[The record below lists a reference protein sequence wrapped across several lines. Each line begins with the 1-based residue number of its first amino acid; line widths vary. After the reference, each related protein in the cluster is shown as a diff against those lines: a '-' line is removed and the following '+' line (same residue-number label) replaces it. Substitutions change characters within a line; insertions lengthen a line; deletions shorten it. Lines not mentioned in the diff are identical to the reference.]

1 MRYYLLLLL
10 FSLPARGQLTLPEC
24 QRLAEQH
31 YPLAKRYDL
40 ISKSVAYTIENL
52 EKGYLPQFSV
62 NAQATYQSA
71 VTQVPISIPGV
82 NIPTMNKDQY
92 KATLQLDQVIY
103 DGGEIRTQKA
113 LQNSNE
119 TVSRQQ
125 LQADLYALK
134 DRINQ
139 LYFGILLADEQ
150 LKQNDLMLA
159 DLRLGLKK
167 TQAALDNGTAFRS
180 NADLINAEILATEQH
195 NIEIASSR
203 EAYAQMLSLFIGKT
217 VSSVEKPSALT
228 VSDSIHRPELS
239 AFDAQQRTLLLQ
251 DQLLKV
257 GTRPKLGFYMQGGY
271 GRPGLNML
279 DNSFQAYYLG
289 GIRLSW
295 SPSGFYTLK
304 KKRALIAVNEQ
315 EIAVQKETFL
325 FNTALTVQ
333 QESAAVSKYQQL
345 MKADDAIIQLR
356 TQVKTAAIAQ
366 LENGVIT
373 GNDFLKE
380 VNDENLARQNK
391 TLHEMQWLLSQYNQ
405 QTTTGNL

>member
-1 MRYYLLLLL
+1 MKYYLLLLL
-10 FSLPARGQLTLPEC
+10 FSLPARGQLTLPAC
-24 QRLAEQH
+24 HRLAEQH
-31 YPLAKRYDL
+31 YPLTKRYDL
-40 ISKSVAYTIENL
+40 ISKSAAYTIDNL
-52 EKGYLPQFSV
+52 RKGYLPQFSV

-71 VTQVPISIPGV
+71 VTQVPLSIPGV

-92 KATLQLDQVIY
+92 KATVQLDQVIY
-103 DGGEIRTQKA
+103 DGGEIAKQKE
-113 LQNSNE
+113 LQKSNE
-119 TVSRQQ
+119 VVSRQQ

-134 DRINQ
+134 DRVNQ

-159 DLRLGLKK
+159 DLQLGLKK

-180 NADLINAEILATEQH
+180 NADLINAEILATQQH

-203 EAYAQMLSLFIGKT
+203 EAYARMLSMFIG
-217 VSSVEKPSALT
+217 VPVDRVEKPAALAVT
-228 VSDSIHRPELS
+228 DSIHRPELLS
-239 AFDAQQRTLLLQ
+239 FAAQEKSLRLQ
-251 DQLLKV
+251 DQLLTV
-257 GTRPKLGFYMQGGY
+257 STRPKIGFYIQGGY

-289 GIRLSW
+289 GIRFSW
-295 SPSGFYTLK
+295 SPSAFYTLK
-304 KKRALIAVNEQ
+304 KKRALINVSEQ

-325 FNTALTVQ
+325 FNTAMTVQ
-333 QESAAVSKYQQL
+333 QESEAVNKYQQL
-345 MKADDAIIQLR
+345 MRSDDAIIKLR
-356 TQVKTAAIAQ
+356 AQVKTAAIAQ

-391 TLHEMQWLLSQYNQ
+391 SLHEMQWLLSQYNQ

>member
-24 QRLAEQH
+24 YRLAEQQ
-31 YPLAKRYDL
+31 YPLTKRYDL
-40 ISKSVAYTIENL
+40 ISKAAAYTIDNL
-52 EKGYLPQFSV
+52 QKGYLPQFSV

-71 VTQVPISIPGV
+71 VTQVPVSIPGV
-82 NIPTMNKDQY
+82 NIPTINKDQY
-92 KATLQLDQVIY
+92 KATIQLDQVIY
-103 DGGEIRTQKA
+103 DGGEIARQKA
-113 LQNSNE
+113 LQKSNE
-119 TVSRQQ
+119 VVSRQQ

-150 LKQNDLMLA
+150 LKQNNLLLEDLQ
-159 DLRLGLKK
+159 LGLKK

-195 NIEIASSR
+195 NIELANSR
-203 EAYAQMLSLFIGKT
+203 EAYAKMLSIFIGIP
-217 VSSVEKPSALT
+217 VSSVEKPAVLT
-228 VSDSIHRPELS
+228 LSDSIRRPELLS
-239 AFDAQQRTLLLQ
+239 FDAQVKSLLLQ
-251 DQLLKV
+251 DQLLTI
-257 GTRPKLGFYMQGGY
+257 GTRPKLGFFIQGGY

-279 DNSFQAYYLG
+279 DNSFQAYYMG

-295 SPSGFYTLK
+295 SPSVFYTLK
-304 KKRALIAVNEQ
+304 KKRALLVVNEQ

-325 FNTALTVQ
+325 FNTAMSVQ
-333 QESAAVSKYQQL
+333 QASAAVTKYQQL
-345 MKADDAIIQLR
+345 MASDDAIIKLR
-356 TQVKTAAIAQ
+356 TRVKTAAIAQ

-391 TLHEMQWLLSQYNQ
+391 SLHEMQWLLSQYNQ

>member
-24 QRLAEQH
+24 YRLAEQH
-31 YPLAKRYDL
+31 YPLTKRYDL
-40 ISKSVAYTIENL
+40 ISKAAAYTIDNL
-52 EKGYLPQFSV
+52 QKGYLPQFSV

-92 KATLQLDQVIY
+92 KATVQLDQVIY
-103 DGGEIRTQKA
+103 DGGEIAKQQA
-113 LQNSNE
+113 LQKSNE
-119 TVSRQQ
+119 AVSRQQ

-150 LKQNDLMLA
+150 LKQNDLLLE
-159 DLRLGLKK
+159 DLKLGLKK

-195 NIEIASSR
+195 NIELANSR
-203 EAYAQMLSLFIGKT
+203 EAYAKMLSLFIGIP
-217 VSSVEKPSALT
+217 VSSVEKPAALT
-228 VSDSIHRPELS
+228 PSDSIHRPELLS
-239 AFDAQQRTLLLQ
+239 FDAQAKSLLLQ
-251 DQLLKV
+251 DQLLTI
-257 GTRPKLGFYMQGGY
+257 GTRPKLGFFIQGGY

-279 DNSFQAYYLG
+279 DNSFQAYYMG

-295 SPSGFYTLK
+295 SPSSFYTLK
-304 KKRALIAVNEQ
+304 KKRALLVVNQQ

-325 FNTALTVQ
+325 FNTAMSVQ
-333 QESAAVSKYQQL
+333 QASAAINKYQQL
-345 MKADDAIIQLR
+345 MASDDAIIKLR

-391 TLHEMQWLLSQYNQ
+391 SLHEMQWLLSQYNQ

>member
-1 MRYYLLLLL
+1 MKYYLLLLL
-10 FSLPARGQLTLPEC
+10 FSLPARGQLTLPDC
-24 QRLAEQH
+24 HRLAEQH

-40 ISKSVAYTIENL
+40 ISKSAAYTIDNL
-52 EKGYLPQFSV
+52 NKGYLPQFSV
-62 NAQATYQSA
+62 NAQASYQSA
-71 VTQVPISIPGV
+71 VTQVPISIPGI

-92 KATLQLDQVIY
+92 KATVQLDQVIY
-103 DGGEIRTQKA
+103 DGGEIATQKA
-113 LQNSNE
+113 LQKSNE
-119 TVSRQQ
+119 QVSRQQ

-150 LKQNDLMLA
+150 LQQNELMLA
-159 DLRLGLKK
+159 DLKLGLKK

-180 NADLINAEILATEQH
+180 NADLINAEILSTEQR
-195 NIEIASSR
+195 NIELTSSR
-203 EAYAQMLSLFIGKT
+203 EAYARMLSLFIGQPVDT
-217 VSSVEKPSALT
+217 LEKPAALT
-228 VSDSIHRPELS
+228 ISDSIHRPELLS
-239 AFDAQQRTLLLQ
+239 FDAQQSTLLLQ
-251 DQLLKV
+251 HQLLKV
-257 GTRPKLGFYMQGGY
+257 STRPKVGFYIQGGY

-289 GIRLSW
+289 GVRLSW
-295 SPSGFYTLK
+295 SPSAFYTLK
-304 KKRALIAVNEQ
+304 KKRAQLLVNEQ

-325 FNTALTVQ
+325 FNTAVTVQ
-333 QESAAVSKYQQL
+333 QESAAVNKYQQL
-345 MKADDAIIQLR
+345 MSADEAIIKLR
-356 TQVKTAAIAQ
+356 NQVKTAAIAQ

-391 TLHEMQWLLSQYNQ
+391 SLHEMQWLLSQYNQ

>member
-24 QRLAEQH
+24 HRLAEQH
-31 YPLAKRYDL
+31 YPLTKRYDL

-52 EKGYLPQFSV
+52 KKGYLPQFSV
-62 NAQATYQSA
+62 NAQASWQSA

-103 DGGEIRTQKA
+103 DGGEIKAQKA

-203 EAYAQMLSLFIGKT
+203 EAYAKMLSLFIGT
-217 VSSVEKPSALT
+217 PVSSLEKPAALS
-228 VSDSIHRPELS
+228 VSDSIHRPELR
-239 AFDAQQRTLLLQ
+239 AFDAEQQSLSLQ
-251 DQLLKV
+251 DQLLKA

-295 SPSGFYTLK
+295 TPSSFYTLK
-304 KKRALIAVNEQ
+304 KKRALITVNEQ

-325 FNTALTVQ
+325 FNTAMTVQ
-333 QESAAVSKYQQL
+333 QESAAVRKYQQL
-345 MKADDAIIQLR
+345 MISDDAIIQLR